1 MNRPLVEIQTLE
13 TTIEGSEVSEDHYGQ
28 SLNYLREHLNHHEQT
43 VSRNMD
49 TKGSAGEDSEGNGE
63 HVIEN
68 WRKGNPCY
76 IMAESSADLCPAIMK
91 KVELVNGETTFN

>member
-1 MNRPLVEIQTLE
+1 
-13 TTIEGSEVSEDHYGQ
+13 
-28 SLNYLREHLNHHEQT
+28 
-43 VSRNMD
+43 MD

-68 WRKGNPCY
+68 WRKGNPRY
-76 IMAESSADLCPAIMK
+76 IMAESLADLCPAVMK